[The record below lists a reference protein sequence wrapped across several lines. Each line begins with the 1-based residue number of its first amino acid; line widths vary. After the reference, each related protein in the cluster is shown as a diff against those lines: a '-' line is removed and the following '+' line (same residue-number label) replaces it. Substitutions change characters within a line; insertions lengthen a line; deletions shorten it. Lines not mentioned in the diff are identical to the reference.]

1 MPYTVKQ
8 VSALT
13 GIAPD
18 RLRAWERR
26 YGVVTPARTESRY
39 RLYDEHDVERL
50 RMMVRLVDAGAPASL
65 AAQQVREAFPETPD
79 NGGAPGSGPVPTP
92 PDSSAVPARDALV
105 PAALSLERGE
115 VEQVL
120 DRAFAAGSFE
130 SVVEHWL
137 LPALGA
143 VGDAWADGRVDVAG
157 EHFVSAAVRSRL
169 GRAFDAAGIA
179 LGGPVVLVGLP
190 PGSLHELGSLAFA
203 TCLRRLGADVRWLG
217 SDLPADSWAHA
228 ADRLRPAAAVLTVPT
243 PADASA
249 ADEVTRRLVAASPG
263 LRVFVGGGGAASM
276 GALGADGRDGNPELL
291 PDSVVT
297 AAHEVAA
304 QLRRV

>member
-8 VSALT
+8 ISALT

-39 RLYDEHDVERL
+39 RLYDDADLDRL
-50 RMMVRLVDAGAPASL
+50 RMMVRLVDSGAPASL
-65 AAQQVREAFPETPD
+65 AAQQVREAFPEHAD
-79 NGGAPGSGPVPTP
+79 GARAPSAPTP
-92 PDSSAVPARDALV
+92 PDTSAAPSLDALV
-105 PAALSLERGE
+105 AAARSLERGE
-115 VEQVL
+115 VEHVL

-137 LPALGA
+137 LPALHELGH
-143 VGDAWADGRVDVAG
+143 AWADGRVNVAG
-157 EHFVSAAVRSRL
+157 EHFVSAAVRTRL
-169 GRAFDAAGIA
+169 GRAFDAAGSA

-190 PGSLHELGSLAFA
+190 PGALHELGSLAFA

-217 SDLPADSWAHA
+217 ADLPVDSWAHA
-228 ADRLRPAAAVLTVPT
+228 VERLRPAAAVLSVPLEV
-243 PADASA
+243 DAAGA
-249 ADEVTRRLVAASPG
+249 AEVTRRLLTGPV
-263 LRVFVGGGGAASM
+263 LRVFVGGGGAPA
-276 GALGADGRDGNPELL
+276 ALDRVAAGRDGTPALL
-291 PDSVVT
+291 PDSIVT
-297 AAHEVAA
+297 AAHDVAQ